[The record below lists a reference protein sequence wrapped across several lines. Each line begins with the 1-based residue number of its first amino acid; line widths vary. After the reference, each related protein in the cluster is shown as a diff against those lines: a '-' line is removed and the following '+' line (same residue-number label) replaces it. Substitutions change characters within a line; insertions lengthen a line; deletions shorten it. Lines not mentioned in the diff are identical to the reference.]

1 MNRRQ
6 AKKKYKKTYG
16 HNPPTVTR
24 PLYELKRI
32 GHETAESMANVND
45 ALDAMMYSIQ
55 RMIEQHKKK
64 VTPDT
69 QVEVAVMLAKK
80 RKNGCRKKR
89 GRRILW

>member
-6 AKKKYKKTYG
+6 AKKKYKKIYG
-16 HNPPTVTR
+16 HNPPTVTQ

-32 GHETAESMANVND
+32 GHETAEGMANVND
-45 ALDAMMYSIQ
+45 ALDALTYSIQ

-69 QVEVAVMLAKK
+69 QVEVAVILAKK
-80 RKNGCRKKR
+80 RKKGYRKKR

>member
-6 AKKKYKKTYG
+6 AKKKYKKRYG
-16 HNPPTVTR
+16 HNPPIVTQ

-32 GHETAESMANVND
+32 GHETAEAIANVND
-45 ALDAMMYSIQ
+45 ALDAMTYSIQ

-64 VTPDT
+64 VIPDT
-69 QVEVAVMLAKK
+69 QVEVAVILAKK
-80 RKNGCRKKR
+80 RKKGYRKKR